1 MLNSEENELRS
12 RSSTLQISKVF
23 RNEMYDWIVTPEK
36 IRRFFLKCRNPF
48 IEDYQF

>member
-23 RNEMYDWIVTPEK
+23 RNEMYDRIVTPK
-36 IRRFFLKCRNPF
+36 KPQIFLKM
-48 IEDYQF
+48 